1 MKRKIITIDEVLC
14 NGCGLCVPACAEGA
28 IQIINGKAKLVSER
42 YCDGLGACL
51 GECPQGAI
59 RLEEHEAEAFD
70 EIAVA
75 QHLRSEAKKATRP
88 ATPAHCPGSRVM
100 QFRQAAPSQDRPEK
114 PHASGDAASGDAA
127 LGHWP
132 IQLTL
137 VPVTAP
143 FFEGADLVLVAD
155 CVPVAYGNFHREFV
169 KGKAIVLGCPKLDDA
184 EFYAEK
190 LGEILRQT
198 SVRSLTVMHM
208 EVPCCF
214 GLVQLAKTAIAHA
227 GRNVPLRTVTIG
239 IHGEKQLD
247 TESQTIDAQVAAH

>member
-1 MKRKIITIDEVLC
+1 MKRKIITIDEGLC

-59 RLEEHEAEAFD
+59 QLEDREAEAFD
-70 EIAVA
+70 EQAVA
-75 QHLRSEAKKATRP
+75 QHLHSHAHKSATP
-88 ATPAHCPGSRVM
+88 ATAAHCPGSRVM
-100 QFRQAAPSQDRPEK
+100 QFKQTVPRQNRLEK
-114 PHASGDAASGDAA
+114 PPSTSHAQPAEPS

-137 VPVTAP
+137 APVTAP
-143 FFEGADLVLVAD
+143 FFDNADVVLTAD
-155 CVPVAYGNFHREFV
+155 CVPVAYRDFHEEFV
-169 KGKAIVLGCPKLDDA
+169 GGKAVLLGCPKLDDA
-184 EFYAEK
+184 QFYAEK
-190 LGEILRQT
+190 LAEILRQT
-198 SVRSLTVMHM
+198 SVRSLTVLHM

-214 GLVQLAKTAIAHA
+214 GLLQLAKTAIARS
-227 GRNVPLRTVTIG
+227 GRSVPLRTVTIG

-247 TESQTIDAQVAAH
+247 TESEHHATRVTAH

>member
-1 MKRKIITIDEVLC
+1 MKRKIITIDEELC

-59 RLEEHEAEAFD
+59 RLEEREAEVFD
-70 EIAVA
+70 DAAVA
-75 QHLRSEAKKATRP
+75 QHLRSEAKKVTRP

-100 QFRQAAPSQDRPEK
+100 QFKQAGPSQDRPEK
-114 PHASGDAASGDAA
+114 PRTASETASEEAA

-132 IQLTL
+132 IQLTM

-143 FFEGADLVLVAD
+143 FFEDADIVLVAD

-169 KGKAIVLGCPKLDDA
+169 KGKAVVLGCPKLDDA
-184 EFYAEK
+184 QFYAEK
-190 LGEILRQT
+190 LAEILRQT
-198 SVRSLTVMHM
+198 SVRSLTVVHM

-214 GLVQLAKTAIAHA
+214 GLVHLAKAAIAHA

-239 IHGEKQLD
+239 IHGKKQLD
-247 TESQTIDAQVAAH
+247 TESQNIETRVAAY